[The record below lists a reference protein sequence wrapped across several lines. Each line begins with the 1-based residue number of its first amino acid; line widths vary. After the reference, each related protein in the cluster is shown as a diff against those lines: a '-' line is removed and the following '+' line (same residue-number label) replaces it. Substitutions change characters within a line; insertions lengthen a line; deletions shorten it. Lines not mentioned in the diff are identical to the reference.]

1 MENKKRILV
10 VDDEQEITLVLR
22 SGLTKHGYDVRVAGE
37 GQAALELF
45 GAWTPDLVVTDLS
58 MPNMNGLKLCR
69 RLRAISSVPIIVL
82 SVKGDEA
89 TKIEALDAG
98 ADDYVTKPFSIG
110 ELLARVRAALRR
122 APQTSEGATVIEEG
136 DFRIDLERRELQVAG
151 RDVRLSP
158 KEFDLLLYFIRHS
171 GRVLTHR
178 TLLAN
183 TWGGNYTEQVEYLRV
198 FIRHLR
204 KKIEPDPAKP
214 RYILTD
220 PWVGYRFEPAGQG
233 LHQSSS

>member
-1 MENKKRILV
+1 METRKRILV

-37 GQAALELF
+37 GEAALELF
-45 GAWTPDLVVTDLS
+45 SAWVPDLVVTDLS
-58 MPNMNGLKLCR
+58 MPNMNGLKLCQ
-69 RLRAISSVPIIVL
+69 RLRAISTVPIIVL

-89 TKIEALDAG
+89 TKIEALDTG
-98 ADDYVTKPFSIG
+98 ADDYITKPFGMG

-122 APQTSEGATVIEEG
+122 SPGTDADGAIIEDG
-136 DFRIDLERRELQVAG
+136 DFRIDLNTRQVLVDG
-151 RDVRLSP
+151 KEVRLSP
-158 KEFDLLLYFIRHS
+158 KEFDLLLYLIRHA
-171 GRVLTHR
+171 GKVLTHR

-183 TWGGNYTEQVEYLRV
+183 IWGGDYTDQTEYLRV

-204 KKIEPDPAKP
+204 KKIEPDASRP

-220 PWVGYRFEPAGQG
+220 PWVGYRFVSGK
-233 LHQSSS
+233 

>member
-1 MENKKRILV
+1 MDNKKRILV

-22 SGLTKHGYDVRVAGE
+22 SGLTKHGYEVRTASEGE
-37 GQAALELF
+37 AALEF
-45 GAWTPDLVVTDLS
+45 FTAWTPDLVITDLS
-58 MPNMNGLKLCR
+58 MPNMNGLKLCQ
-69 RLRAISSVPIIVL
+69 RLRTISSVPIIIL

-98 ADDYVTKPFSIG
+98 ADDYITKPFGMG

-122 APQTSEGATVIEEG
+122 SPETDVEGTIIEDG
-136 DFRIDLERRELQVAG
+136 DFRIDLETRQVLVDG
-151 RDVRLSP
+151 KEVRLSP
-158 KEFDLLLYFIRHS
+158 KEFDLLLHFIRHA
-171 GRVLTHR
+171 GKVLTHR
-178 TLLAN
+178 ALLAH
-183 TWGGNYTEQVEYLRV
+183 TWGGDYADQTEYLRV

-220 PWVGYRFEPAGQG
+220 PWVGYRF
-233 LHQSSS
+233 QSSP

>member
-22 SGLTKHGYDVRVAGE
+22 SGLSKHGYDVRVAGD
-37 GQAALELF
+37 GQAGLELF
-45 GAWTPDLVVTDLS
+45 QAWTPDLVVTDLS
-58 MPNMNGLKLCR
+58 MPNMNGLKLCQ
-69 RLRAISSVPIIVL
+69 RLRAVSSVPIIVL

-89 TKIEALDAG
+89 TKIEALDTG
-98 ADDYVTKPFSIG
+98 ADDYVTKPFGIG

-122 APQTSEGATVIEEG
+122 APEANEGGTVIEEG
-136 DFRIDLERRELQVAG
+136 DFRVDLERREVHVSG
-151 RDVRLSP
+151 REVRLSP

-171 GRVLTHR
+171 GKVLTHR
-178 TLLAN
+178 TLLTN

-214 RYILTD
+214 CYILTD
-220 PWVGYRFEPAGQG
+220 PWVGYRFEPAAQA
-233 LHQSSS
+233 LHQSS